1 MNYIRLAPTRSA
13 SLIGASGGPLSVRL
27 VIGQR
32 LNQACPD
39 SRLILEVY
47 LKGRKTGL
55 VVILHPSSE
64 ASQPHHPRFQ
74 GSTHALEFHSIPIT
88 EIHVTV

>member
-13 SLIGASGGPLSVRL
+13 SLIAASGGPLSVRL

-55 VVILHPSSE
+55 VVILHRVPR
-64 ASQPHHPRFQ
+64 HPNP
-74 GSTHALEFHSIPIT
+74 TIPVSRAVLTLLSFIQSP
-88 EIHVTV
+88 